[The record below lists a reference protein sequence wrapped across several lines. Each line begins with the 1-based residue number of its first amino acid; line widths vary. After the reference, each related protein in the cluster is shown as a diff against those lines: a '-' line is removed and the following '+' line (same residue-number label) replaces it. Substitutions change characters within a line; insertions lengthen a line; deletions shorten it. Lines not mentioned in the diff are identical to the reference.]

1 MAVPFSLPGRRT
13 SHQSL
18 RCIRSIRGAAISTL
32 CGGCPSPCNESEN
45 DVMSESL
52 PPVINQPSPASAQT
66 IPGQI
71 PAVQTLGLTRTYGT
85 MMALNALD
93 LTVQQGDL
101 FGFIGSNGAGK
112 TTTLRIL
119 ATFLAPT
126 AGQALV
132 LGHDVGRDAD
142 AVRHVIGYMPDFFG
156 VYKDMEVTEYLDFFG
171 ACYKIPTAQREKTVN
186 DVLELVGLSEKK
198 GALIGALSR
207 GMQQRLGL
215 ARVLIHDPQLLLL
228 DEPASGL
235 DPRARIEMMAILQEL
250 QRLGKTIIISS
261 HILSELQTLCNRV
274 AIIEKGKL
282 IYSGPVQGVRDQ
294 MAQGRVVWV
303 RVSSDQPHAIQLLK
317 TRPEVSEV
325 STVDGEIKIT
335 LSNHDIDHS
344 IIADVLVRGGAR
356 LIELRE
362 DEIGLEEV
370 FMRVTRGETQ

>member
-1 MAVPFSLPGRRT
+1 MT
-13 SHQSL
+13 D
-18 RCIRSIRGAAISTL
+18 AA
-32 CGGCPSPCNESEN
+32 
-45 DVMSESL
+45 
-52 PPVINQPSPASAQT
+52 PP
-66 IPGQI
+66 I
-71 PAVQTLGLTRTYGT
+71 PAVQTNGLTRMYGNVP
-85 MMALNALD
+85 ALYGLD
-93 LTVQQGDL
+93 LTVNKGDL

-119 ATFLAPT
+119 ATFLAPS
-126 AGQALV
+126 AGQARV
-132 LGHDVGRDAD
+132 LGHDVVRDAD

-171 ACYKIPTAQREKTVN
+171 ACYKIPTAQREKAVT
-186 DVLELVGLSEKK
+186 DVLELVGLTEKK
-198 GALIGALSR
+198 GFLIGALSR

-294 MAQGRVVWV
+294 MAQGRVIWV
-303 RVSSDQPHAIQLLK
+303 RVASDQAQAIELLK
-317 TRPEVSEV
+317 ARPEVRDVASL
-325 STVDGEIKIT
+325 DGDIKVT
-335 LSNHDIDHS
+335 LTGHEIDHS
-344 IIADVLVRGGAR
+344 IVADVLVHGGAK
-356 LIELRE
+356 LLELRE
-362 DEIGLEEV
+362 EEMGLEEV

>member
-1 MAVPFSLPGRRT
+1 MT
-13 SHQSL
+13 TET
-18 RCIRSIRGAAISTL
+18 ISTHQATATA
-32 CGGCPSPCNESEN
+32 
-45 DVMSESL
+45 
-52 PPVINQPSPASAQT
+52 PPV
-66 IPGQI
+66 
-71 PAVQTLGLTRTYGT
+71 PAVQTSGLTRTYGAMT
-85 MMALNALD
+85 ALNALD
-93 LTVQQGDL
+93 LTVQRGDL

-119 ATFLAPT
+119 ATFLAPSAGT
-126 AGQALV
+126 AYV
-132 LGHDVGRDAD
+132 LGHDVVRDAD

-171 ACYKIPTAQREKTVN
+171 ACYKIATAQREKTVA

-250 QRLGKTIIISS
+250 QRMGKTIIISS

-274 AIIEKGKL
+274 AIIEKGRL
-282 IYSGPVQGVRDQ
+282 IYSGPVQGVTQQLSETRIMWAKVPPEQ
-294 MAQGRVVWV
+294 HGR
-303 RVSSDQPHAIQLLK
+303 ALELLK
-317 TRPEVSEV
+317 ARPEVRGVEEAQERLKV
-325 STVDGEIKIT
+325 T
-335 LSNHDIDHS
+335 LQNHDTDPS
-344 IIADVLVRGGAR
+344 IIADALVQGGVKLRG
-356 LIELRE
+356 LRE

-370 FMRVTRGETQ
+370 FMRVTKGETQ

>member
-1 MAVPFSLPGRRT
+1 MA
-13 SHQSL
+13 
-18 RCIRSIRGAAISTL
+18 I
-32 CGGCPSPCNESEN
+32 E
-45 DVMSESL
+45 
-52 PPVINQPSPASAQT
+52 PPVIV
-66 IPGQI
+66 
-71 PAVQTLGLTRTYGT
+71 PAVQTFKLTRTYGA
-85 MMALNALD
+85 MIALNALD
-93 LTVQQGDL
+93 LTVNKGDL

-119 ATFLAPT
+119 ATFLTPSGGSAK
-126 AGQALV
+126 V
-132 LGHDVGRDAD
+132 LGHDVVKDAD

-171 ACYKIPTAQREKTVN
+171 ACYKIPSVQREKTVN
-186 DVLELVGLSEKK
+186 DVLELVGLTEKR

-282 IYSGPVQGVRDQ
+282 IYSGPVGGVRTQ
-294 MAQGRVVWV
+294 VGAGHVYWV
-303 RVSSDQPHAIQLLK
+303 RVPEDSARAIEVLK
-317 TRPEVSEV
+317 TRAEVSEA
-325 STVDGEIKIT
+325 TPVDGQIKVT
-335 LSNHDIDHS
+335 LASQDTDPS
-344 IIADVLVRGGAR
+344 FIADTIVKNGFKLTG
-356 LIELRE
+356 LWE
-362 DEIGLEEV
+362 DELGLEEV
-370 FMRVTRGETQ
+370 FLRVTKGETQ

>member
-1 MAVPFSLPGRRT
+1 MNPA
-13 SHQSL
+13 
-18 RCIRSIRGAAISTL
+18 
-32 CGGCPSPCNESEN
+32 
-45 DVMSESL
+45 
-52 PPVINQPSPASAQT
+52 PP
-66 IPGQI
+66 I
-71 PAVQTLGLTRTYGT
+71 PAVQTFGLTRMYGNIA
-85 MMALNALD
+85 ALSGLD
-93 LTVQQGDL
+93 LTVNKGDL

-119 ATFLAPT
+119 ATFLAPS
-126 AGQALV
+126 AGRAQI
-132 LGHDVGRDAD
+132 LGHDVVRDAD

-294 MAQGRVVWV
+294 MATGQIYWV
-303 RVSSDQPHAIQLLK
+303 TISGDSARAIEVLK
-317 TRPEVSEV
+317 ARPEIAGVIA
-325 STVDGEIKIT
+325 VDGEIKVT
-335 LSNHDIDHS
+335 LANYDVEHS
-344 IIADVLVRGGAR
+344 IVADILVHAGAK
-356 LIELRE
+356 LIELRG

>member
-1 MAVPFSLPGRRT
+1 MSNN
-13 SHQSL
+13 
-18 RCIRSIRGAAISTL
+18 ST
-32 CGGCPSPCNESEN
+32 
-45 DVMSESL
+45 
-52 PPVINQPSPASAQT
+52 PP
-66 IPGQI
+66 I
-71 PAVQTLGLTRTYGT
+71 PAVQTFGLTRLYGNIT
-85 MMALNALD
+85 ALDKLD
-93 LTVQQGDL
+93 LTVNKGDL

-119 ATFLAPT
+119 ATFLAPSAGT
-126 AGQALV
+126 AQIL
-132 LGHDVGRDAD
+132 GRDLLREAD

-186 DVLELVGLSEKK
+186 DVLELVGLTEKK

-274 AIIEKGKL
+274 AIIEKGRL
-282 IYSGPVQGVRDQ
+282 IYSGAVQGVRDQ
-294 MAQGRVVWV
+294 VSQGQVVWV
-303 RVSSDQPHAIQLLK
+303 RVSSEQSQAIDLLK
-317 TRPEVSEV
+317 ARKEIAEVALA
-325 STVDGEIKIT
+325 DGEIKVT
-335 LSNHDIDHS
+335 LAGPDIEHS
-344 IIADVLVRGGAR
+344 IVADILVHGGAK
-356 LIELRE
+356 LIEMRE
-362 DEIGLEEV
+362 DQVGLEEV

>member
-1 MAVPFSLPGRRT
+1 MNA
-13 SHQSL
+13 
-18 RCIRSIRGAAISTL
+18 
-32 CGGCPSPCNESEN
+32 
-45 DVMSESL
+45 
-52 PPVINQPSPASAQT
+52 PPT
-66 IPGQI
+66 
-71 PAVQTLGLTRTYGT
+71 PAVQTFGLTRMYGHIA
-85 MMALNALD
+85 ALSGLD
-93 LTVQQGDL
+93 LVVNKGDL

-119 ATFLAPT
+119 ATFLAPSAGT
-126 AGQALV
+126 AQI
-132 LGHDVGRDAD
+132 LGHDVLRDAD

-186 DVLELVGLSEKK
+186 DVLELVGLIEKR

-274 AIIEKGKL
+274 AIIEKGRL

-303 RVSSDQPHAIQLLK
+303 RVSSDQAQAIELLK
-317 TRPEVSEV
+317 VRPEIAEV
-325 STVDGEIKIT
+325 GTSDGEIKVT
-335 LSNHDIDHS
+335 LASQETDHS
-344 IIADVLVRGGAR
+344 IVADILVRGGAK

-362 DEIGLEEV
+362 DQIGLEEV

>member
-1 MAVPFSLPGRRT
+1 MDTPAPAS
-13 SHQSL
+13 
-18 RCIRSIRGAAISTL
+18 
-32 CGGCPSPCNESEN
+32 
-45 DVMSESL
+45 
-52 PPVINQPSPASAQT
+52 PSPA
-66 IPGQI
+66 PPL
-71 PAVQTLGLTRTYGT
+71 PAVQTYGLTRAYGR
-85 MMALNALD
+85 MLALNSLD
-93 LTVQQGDL
+93 LTVNRGDL

-126 AGQALV
+126 SGQASV
-132 LGHDVGRDAD
+132 LGHDVVRDAD

-171 ACYKIPTAQREKTVN
+171 ACYKIPSAQREKTVN
-186 DVLELVGLSEKK
+186 DVLELVGLSEKR
-198 GALIGALSR
+198 GAIIGALSR

-294 MAQGRVVWV
+294 MSQGRVVWV
-303 RVSSDQPHAIQLLK
+303 RVTSDPAKAIELLK

-325 STVDGEIKIT
+325 AALDGELKIT

-344 IIADVLVRGGAR
+344 LIAEVLVRGGAR

>member
-1 MAVPFSLPGRRT
+1 MNPPDSVPPL
-13 SHQSL
+13 
-18 RCIRSIRGAAISTL
+18 
-32 CGGCPSPCNESEN
+32 
-45 DVMSESL
+45 
-52 PPVINQPSPASAQT
+52 
-66 IPGQI
+66 
-71 PAVQTLGLTRTYGT
+71 PAVHTVGLTRTYGT
-85 MMALNALD
+85 IIALNSLD
-93 LTVQQGDL
+93 LTILRGDL

-119 ATFLAPT
+119 ATFLAPS
-126 AGQALV
+126 AGQAIV
-132 LGHDVGRDAD
+132 LGKDVVRDAD

-274 AIIEKGKL
+274 AIIEKGRL
-282 IYSGPVQGVRDQ
+282 IYSGPVQGVREQ
-294 MAQGRVVWV
+294 MSSGLVVWV
-303 RVSSDQPHAIQLLK
+303 KVAAEPERAIELLK
-317 TRPEVSEV
+317 ARPEIAEV
-325 STVDGEIKIT
+325 STADG
-335 LSNHDIDHS
+335 
-344 IIADVLVRGGAR
+344 
-356 LIELRE
+356 
-362 DEIGLEEV
+362 
-370 FMRVTRGETQ
+370 

>member
-1 MAVPFSLPGRRT
+1 MSNPPSLTG
-13 SHQSL
+13 
-18 RCIRSIRGAAISTL
+18 
-32 CGGCPSPCNESEN
+32 N
-45 DVMSESL
+45 V
-52 PPVINQPSPASAQT
+52 
-66 IPGQI
+66 
-71 PAVQTLGLTRTYGT
+71 PAVQTFALTRVYGS
-85 MMALNALD
+85 MIALNALN
-93 LTVQQGDL
+93 LTVNRGDL

-119 ATFLAPT
+119 ATFLAPSSGT
-126 AGQALV
+126 AQV
-132 LGHDVGRDAD
+132 LGHDVARDAD

-171 ACYKIPTAQREKTVN
+171 ACYKIPSSQREKTVN

-294 MAQGRVVWV
+294 MTQGHVIWV
-303 RVSSDQPHAIQLLK
+303 RVTSDQTQAVELLK
-317 TRPEVSEV
+317 SRTEITEVT
-325 STVDGEIKIT
+325 TVDGEIKVT
-335 LSNHDIDHS
+335 LAGDEVDHS
-344 IIADVLVRGGAR
+344 IVAEVLVKGGAK
-356 LIELRE
+356 L
-362 DEIGLEEV
+362 
-370 FMRVTRGETQ
+370 

>member
-1 MAVPFSLPGRRT
+1 MTTVP
-13 SHQSL
+13 
-18 RCIRSIRGAAISTL
+18 
-32 CGGCPSPCNESEN
+32 
-45 DVMSESL
+45 
-52 PPVINQPSPASAQT
+52 PPLSNGV
-66 IPGQI
+66 
-71 PAVQTLGLTRTYGT
+71 PAVQTFARTRLYGS
-85 MMALNALD
+85 MIALNALN
-93 LTVQQGDL
+93 LTVNRGDL

-119 ATFLAPT
+119 ATFLAPSGGT
-126 AGQALV
+126 AQV
-132 LGHDVGRDAD
+132 LGHDVVRDAD

-235 DPRARIEMMAILQEL
+235 DPGARIEIRALLKEL
-250 QRLGKTIIISS
+250 RNMGKTILISS

-294 MAQGRVVWV
+294 MASGRIVWV
-303 RVSSDQPHAIQLLK
+303 RVSSNQTEAIDLLK
-317 TRPEVSEV
+317 TRAEISEV
-325 STVDGEIKIT
+325 TAVDGEIKVT
-335 LSNHDIDHS
+335 LAAHDTDHS
-344 IIADVLVRGGAR
+344 IVA
-356 LIELRE
+356 
-362 DEIGLEEV
+362 
-370 FMRVTRGETQ
+370 

>member
-1 MAVPFSLPGRRT
+1 MNT
-13 SHQSL
+13 
-18 RCIRSIRGAAISTL
+18 
-32 CGGCPSPCNESEN
+32 
-45 DVMSESL
+45 
-52 PPVINQPSPASAQT
+52 PP
-66 IPGQI
+66 I
-71 PAVQTLGLTRTYGT
+71 PAVQTFGLTRLYGNIT
-85 MMALNALD
+85 ALDKLD
-93 LTVQQGDL
+93 LTVNKGDL

-119 ATFLAPT
+119 ATFLAPSAGT
-126 AGQALV
+126 AQIL
-132 LGHDVGRDAD
+132 GRDLLKEAD

-186 DVLELVGLSEKK
+186 DVLELVGLTDKK

-274 AIIEKGKL
+274 AIIEKGRL
-282 IYSGPVQGVRDQ
+282 IYSGAVQGVRDQ
-294 MAQGRVVWV
+294 VSQGKVVWV
-303 RVSSDQPHAIQLLK
+303 RVSTEHTQAIDLLK
-317 TRPEVSEV
+317 ARQEIAEVAV
-325 STVDGEIKIT
+325 VDGELKVT
-335 LSNHDIDHS
+335 LADPDIEHS
-344 IIADVLVRGGAR
+344 IVADILVRGGTK

-362 DEIGLEEV
+362 DKVGLEEV

>member
-1 MAVPFSLPGRRT
+1 MDTA
-13 SHQSL
+13 
-18 RCIRSIRGAAISTL
+18 
-32 CGGCPSPCNESEN
+32 
-45 DVMSESL
+45 
-52 PPVINQPSPASAQT
+52 PP
-66 IPGQI
+66 I
-71 PAVQTLGLTRTYGT
+71 PAVQTIGLTRTYGT
-85 MMALNALD
+85 MTALSALD
-93 LTVQQGDL
+93 LTVNKGDL

-126 AGQALV
+126 AGTARV
-132 LGHDVGRDAD
+132 LGHDVVRDAD

-171 ACYKIPTAQREKTVN
+171 ACYKIATAQREKTVS

-294 MAQGRVVWV
+294 LATGRVVWV
-303 RVSSDQPHAIQLLK
+303 RVASDPERALELLRA
-317 TRPEVSEV
+317 RPEVTEAAP
-325 STVDGEIKIT
+325 VDGQLKIT
-335 LSNHDIDHS
+335 LASHDTDHS
-344 IIADVLVRGGAR
+344 VIAETLVHGGAR

-362 DEIGLEEV
+362 DELGLEEV
-370 FMRVTRGETQ
+370 FLRVTRGETQ

>member
-1 MAVPFSLPGRRT
+1 MPSDPVPPL
-13 SHQSL
+13 
-18 RCIRSIRGAAISTL
+18 
-32 CGGCPSPCNESEN
+32 
-45 DVMSESL
+45 
-52 PPVINQPSPASAQT
+52 
-66 IPGQI
+66 
-71 PAVQTLGLTRTYGT
+71 PAVQTQGLTRMYGNIA
-85 MMALNALD
+85 ALYGLD
-93 LTVQQGDL
+93 LIVNKGDL

-119 ATFLAPT
+119 ATFLAPS
-126 AGQALV
+126 AGQARV
-132 LGHDVGRDAD
+132 LGHDVVRDAN

-171 ACYKIPTAQREKTVN
+171 ACYKIPTTQREKTVN

-198 GALIGALSR
+198 GSLIGALSR

-215 ARVLIHDPQLLLL
+215 ARVLIHDPQVLLL

-294 MAQGRVVWV
+294 MTQGCVLWV
-303 RVSSDQPHAIQLLK
+303 RVSSDQSQAIELLK
-317 TRPEVSEV
+317 ARPEIADVAV
-325 STVDGEIKIT
+325 TDGELKIT
-335 LSNHDIDHS
+335 LTGANIDHS
-344 IIADVLVRGGAR
+344 IVADVLVRGGAK

-370 FMRVTRGETQ
+370 FLRVTRGETQ

>member
-1 MAVPFSLPGRRT
+1 MA
-13 SHQSL
+13 
-18 RCIRSIRGAAISTL
+18 IEI
-32 CGGCPSPCNESEN
+32 
-45 DVMSESL
+45 
-52 PPVINQPSPASAQT
+52 PPNA
-66 IPGQI
+66 
-71 PAVQTLGLTRTYGT
+71 PAVQTTNLTRVYGT
-85 MMALNALD
+85 MVALNSLT
-93 LTVQQGDL
+93 LTVNRGDL

-119 ATFLAPT
+119 ATFLAPSGGK
-126 AGQALV
+126 AEV
-132 LGHDVGRDAD
+132 LGHDVVHSAD
-142 AVRHVIGYMPDFFG
+142 KVRHIIGYMPDFFG

-171 ACYKIPTAQREKTVN
+171 ACYKIPAVQREKTVN

-250 QRLGKTIIISS
+250 QRMGKTIIISS

-294 MAQGRVVWV
+294 MAPGLIYWV
-303 RVSSDQPHAIQLLK
+303 KANEPAKAMELLK
-317 TRPEVSEV
+317 TRPEIAEIEQ
-325 STVDGEIKIT
+325 VDGQVKVTFTAHDTDPSFVAET
-335 LSNHDIDHS
+335 LVNGG
-344 IIADVLVRGGAR
+344 VRLTG
-356 LIELRE
+356 LWE
-362 DEIGLEEV
+362 DELGLEEV

>member
-1 MAVPFSLPGRRT
+1 
-13 SHQSL
+13 
-18 RCIRSIRGAAISTL
+18 
-32 CGGCPSPCNESEN
+32 
-45 DVMSESL
+45 MSNPPA
-52 PPVINQPSPASAQT
+52 PPVA
-66 IPGQI
+66 
-71 PAVQTLGLTRTYGT
+71 AVQTNGLSRLYGNIA
-85 MMALNALD
+85 ALQGLD
-93 LTVQQGDL
+93 LTVMKGDL

-119 ATFLAPT
+119 ATFLAPSVGS
-126 AGQALV
+126 AQIF
-132 LGHDVGRDAD
+132 GHDVVHNAD
-142 AVRHVIGYMPDFFG
+142 AVRHIIGYMPDFFG

-171 ACYKIPTAQREKTVN
+171 ACYKIPAAQREKTVN
-186 DVLELVGLSEKK
+186 DVLELVGLTEKK
-198 GALIGALSR
+198 GFLIGALSR

-274 AIIEKGKL
+274 AIIEKGRL

-294 MAQGRVVWV
+294 LSQGRVVWV
-303 RVSSDQPHAIQLLK
+303 KVTSDQVQAIELLK
-317 TRPEVSEV
+317 ARPEVAEV
-325 STVDGEIKIT
+325 GTVDGEIKIT
-335 LSNHDIDHS
+335 LSGQEVDHS
-344 IIADVLVRGGAR
+344 IIADTLVRGGAK
-356 LIELRE
+356 LVELRE

>member
-1 MAVPFSLPGRRT
+1 
-13 SHQSL
+13 
-18 RCIRSIRGAAISTL
+18 
-32 CGGCPSPCNESEN
+32 
-45 DVMSESL
+45 MSA
-52 PPVINQPSPASAQT
+52 PPL
-66 IPGQI
+66 

-85 MMALNALD
+85 MVALNALD
-93 LTVQQGDL
+93 LTVNQGDL

-126 AGQALV
+126 AGQAIV
-132 LGHDVGRDAD
+132 LGHDVVGDAD

-215 ARVLIHDPQLLLL
+215 ARVLIHDPKVLLL

-250 QRLGKTIIISS
+250 QRMGKTIIISS
-261 HILSELQTLCNRV
+261 HILSELETLCNLV
-274 AIIEKGKL
+274 AIIERGKL
-282 IYSGPVQGVRDQ
+282 IYAGPVQGVRDH
-294 MAQGRVVWV
+294 ASTGRVVWV
-303 RVSSDQPHAIQLLK
+303 KVSTDQNHAIELLK
-317 TRPEVSEV
+317 ARPEVSAAEAE
-325 STVDGEIKIT
+325 DGHVKIT
-335 LSNHDIDHS
+335 LVSHDTDHS
-344 IIADVLVRGGAR
+344 IVAETLVHGGAR

-362 DEIGLEEV
+362 DQLGLEEV
-370 FMRVTRGETQ
+370 FLRVTRGETQ

>member
-1 MAVPFSLPGRRT
+1 MYG
-13 SHQSL
+13 
-18 RCIRSIRGAAISTL
+18 SIAAL
-32 CGGCPSPCNESEN
+32 Y
-45 DVMSESL
+45 
-52 PPVINQPSPASAQT
+52 Q
-66 IPGQI
+66 
-71 PAVQTLGLTRTYGT
+71 
-85 MMALNALD
+85 LD
-93 LTVQQGDL
+93 LTVNKGDL

-119 ATFLAPT
+119 ATFLAPSAGT
-126 AGQALV
+126 AQI
-132 LGHDVGRDAD
+132 LGHDVVRDAD

-186 DVLELVGLSEKK
+186 DVLELVGLTEKK

-274 AIIEKGKL
+274 AIIEKGRL

-294 MAQGRVVWV
+294 VSQGRVVWV
-303 RVSSDQPHAIQLLK
+303 RVSSDQAQAIELLK
-317 TRPEVSEV
+317 APEG
-325 STVDGEIKIT
+325 DCGG
-335 LSNHDIDHS
+335 DD
-344 IIADVLVRGGAR
+344 RGWRDQGDAGRAGGRAQHCGGHPGAR
-356 LIELRE
+356 RRQADRVARGRDRPGGGVHARDARGDAVRDAVKGEQPGSR
-362 DEIGLEEV
+362 GLE
-370 FMRVTRGETQ
+370 